1 MRFHTWSSA
10 LACRCDPTEKT
21 NVSQADETDS
31 SLNAT
36 NTLTMGCR
44 QGVVT
49 AFALFSTLSIAFLR
63 FWSFEAPGS

>member
-1 MRFHTWSSA
+1 
-10 LACRCDPTEKT
+10 
-21 NVSQADETDS
+21 VSQADETDS

-63 FWSFEAPGS
+63 FRSFEAPGS